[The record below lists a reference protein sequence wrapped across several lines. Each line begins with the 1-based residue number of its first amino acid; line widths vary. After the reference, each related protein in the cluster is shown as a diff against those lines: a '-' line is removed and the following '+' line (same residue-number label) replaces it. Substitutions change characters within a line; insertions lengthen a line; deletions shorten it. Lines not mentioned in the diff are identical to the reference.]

1 MPENV
6 RLAERVPI
14 GSFYRA
20 NLEAVED
27 VRSRT
32 FIALWLPAFLL
43 VIAGIG
49 VWESLAWHD
58 NTLKD
63 AQHYQR
69 LAASALTVEE
79 GRATDTQWHDLRMAR
94 AQLMDM
100 RENAGGHFLSP
111 YEKSLAFNATLI
123 DALNAVLQGRTT
135 NIGQVEAI
143 FSFAATH
150 YRTQAA
156 DDLRYG
162 QGFLLGGAVALFFA
176 FLYAWLGILRPIGR
190 QSRERALALARAGE
204 FNEDVI
210 NTARVVILVVD
221 TEQRIVLANHHC
233 QSLLQ
238 WPRAQLLGQSLLTT
252 LVAAGDRPAMVALLA
267 DSDPDRILEI
277 PAYTASGGTRVMA
290 WSATA
295 VRDVSG
301 RELLQV
307 AMGVDV
313 TERAQAQVAL
323 QGALRQ
329 AQLLSDRLRDEA
341 QQAAALHAVYLGHQI
356 ISLPGLSGLAASITS
371 SEVGGDYFD
380 SYATAHVAV
389 ALLGDVSGHG
399 LAAGSIVAVA
409 KAAANQ
415 LREEGIGCPKKILH
429 RLNGAILGTAQGLRL
444 MTMVCVAVDFRR
456 GILQVAN
463 AGHQFPYLQ
472 WPDGRWELLDI
483 GGLPLGQEASAAV
496 AVKEWDLPLGSRL
509 LLISDGWVEET
520 SPLGEPFGYE
530 RLEAALTQLG
540 EANDEA
546 LRDGLF
552 RILRAYCGRED
563 FEDDMTIMVLRH
575 NERLPDL
582 APIADKEVRDI
593 VRIAQSFYQETSE
606 KLSPRLSRQHFI
618 LFAEED
624 WQALLPRMARDGLRR
639 VLLSQDSFL
648 PMLGWDRLLTAH
660 QEINDEL
667 SVFMHAAAPIQL
679 PLTQSTDKDGILAA
693 TSVWLQE
700 AQVPEIWIDTLTLMA
715 DELVENAL
723 YAAPRDARGEA
734 LYAKGVPRILGEQ
747 ETAHLRLARRDN
759 LIALQMMD
767 SWGTLTP
774 AVFLQRLTAYAEG
787 DGLLPG
793 IGGGGLYL
801 LWRLA
806 DYLQIRV
813 VPGRESRLTVFVN
826 LDRLPTDDR
835 YPSFQFLYHND
846 IHEWSHEH
854 A

>member
-58 NTLKD
+58 NALQD

-79 GRATDTQWHDLRMAR
+79 GRATDSQWHDLRMAR

-111 YEKSLAFNATLI
+111 YEKALAFNPTLI
-123 DALNAVLQGRTT
+123 DALNATLQGRTT
-135 NIGQVEAI
+135 DIGQVEAI
-143 FSFAATH
+143 FSFAAAH
-150 YRTQAA
+150 YRAQAA

-162 QGFLLGGAVALFFA
+162 QRFLLGGAVALFFA

-277 PAYTASGGTRVMA
+277 PAYTASGGTRIMA

-409 KAAANQ
+409 KAAVNQ

-540 EANDEA
+540 EAHDEA

-575 NERLPDL
+575 DERLPDL
-582 APIADKEVRDI
+582 PPIADKEVRDI
-593 VRIAQSFYQETSE
+593 VRIAQGFYQQTSE
-606 KLSPRLSRQHFI
+606 KLSPRLSRQHLV

-639 VLLSQDSFL
+639 VLVSQDSFL
-648 PMLGWDRLLTAH
+648 QMLGWDRLLTAH
-660 QEINDEL
+660 QEIDDEL
-667 SVFMHAAAPIQL
+667 SVWMNAAAPIQL
-679 PLTQSTDKDGILAA
+679 PLTRSTDKDGILAA
-693 TSVWLQE
+693 ASAWLQE

-734 LYAKGVPRILGEQ
+734 LYAKGTPRILGEQ

-759 LIALQMMD
+759 LFALQMMD

-774 AVFLQRLTAYAEG
+774 AVFLQRLTAYVEG

-813 VPGRESRLTVFVN
+813 VPGRESRLTAFVN

>member
-58 NTLKD
+58 NALKD

-69 LAASALTVEE
+69 LAANVLTVEE
-79 GRATDTQWHDLRMAR
+79 GRATDAQWHDLRMAR
-94 AQLMDM
+94 AQIMDM

-111 YEKSLAFNATLI
+111 YEKALAFNPTLI
-123 DALNAVLQGRTT
+123 DALNAMLQGRTDH
-135 NIGQVEAI
+135 IGQVEAI
-143 FSFAATH
+143 FSFAAAH
-150 YRTQAA
+150 YRAQAS

-162 QGFLLGGAVALFFA
+162 QGLLLGGAVALFFA

-252 LVAAGDRPAMVALLA
+252 LVAAGDRPAMAALLA

-323 QGALRQ
+323 QGALQQ
-329 AQLLSDRLRDEA
+329 AQMLSDRLRDEA

-356 ISLPGLSGLAASITS
+356 ISLPGLSGLATSITS

-409 KAAANQ
+409 KAAVNQ
-415 LREEGIGCPKKILH
+415 LREQGIGCPKKILH
-429 RLNGAILGTAQGLRL
+429 HLNGAILGTAQGLRL
-444 MTMVCVAVDFRR
+444 MTMVCAAVDFRR

-472 WPDGRWELLDI
+472 WPDGCWELLDI

-496 AVKEWDLPLGSRL
+496 AVKEWEIPLGSRL
-509 LLISDGWVEET
+509 LLISDGWVEEI

-575 NERLPDL
+575 DERLPDL
-582 APIADKEVRDI
+582 PPMADKEVRDI
-593 VRIAQSFYQETSE
+593 VRIAQSFYQQTSE
-606 KLSPRLSRQHFI
+606 KLAPRLSRQHLI

-639 VLLSQDSFL
+639 VLVSQDSFL
-648 PMLGWDRLLTAH
+648 QMLGWDRLLTAH
-660 QEINDEL
+660 QEIDDEL
-667 SVFMHAAAPIQL
+667 SVWMNAAAPIQL

-700 AQVPEIWIDTLTLMA
+700 AQAPAIWIDTLTLMA

-747 ETAHLRLARRDN
+747 ETAHLRMARRDN
-759 LIALQMMD
+759 LFALQMMD

-774 AVFLQRLTAYAEG
+774 AVFLQRLTAYVEG

>member
-49 VWESLAWHD
+49 VWESLAWHGKA
-58 NTLKD
+58 LVD

-69 LAASALTVEE
+69 LAASMLTVEK
-79 GRATDTQWHDLRMAR
+79 GRATDTQWNDLRMAQAR
-94 AQLMDM
+94 IMDM
-100 RENAGGHFLSP
+100 RENSGGHFLSP
-111 YEKSLAFNATLI
+111 YEKALAFNQTLV
-123 DALNAVLQGRTT
+123 DALNAVLQGRTDD
-135 NIGQVEAI
+135 IGQVEGI
-143 FSFAATH
+143 FSSAAAH
-150 YRTQAA
+150 YRAQAA
-156 DDLRYG
+156 DDLHYG
-162 QGFLLGGAVALFFA
+162 QGFLLGGAAALFFA

-221 TEQRIVLANHHC
+221 AGQRIVLANHHC

-238 WPRAQLLGQSLLTT
+238 WPRTQLLGHSLLAT
-252 LVAAGDRPAMVALLA
+252 LVAEGDRPAMAALLA

-277 PAYTASGGTRVMA
+277 PAYTATGETRVMA

-323 QGALRQ
+323 QGALQQ

-341 QQAAALHAVYLGHQI
+341 QQAAALHAVYLGQRT
-356 ISLPGLSGLAASITS
+356 ISLPGLSGLATSITS

-409 KAAANQ
+409 KAAVNQ
-415 LREEGIGCPKKILH
+415 LREEGIGCPKKILT

-444 MTMVCVAVDFRR
+444 MTMVCAAVDFRR

-483 GGLPLGQEASAAV
+483 GGLPLGQEASAGI
-496 AVKEWDLPLGSRL
+496 AVKQWDIPLGSRL
-509 LLISDGWVEET
+509 LLISDGWVEEI
-520 SPLGEPFGYE
+520 SPAGEPFGYE
-530 RLEAALTQLG
+530 RLETALAQLA

-552 RILRAYCGRED
+552 QILRTYCERED

-575 NERLPDL
+575 DERLPEL
-582 APIADKEVRDI
+582 PHVADQKIREI
-593 VRIAQSFYQETSE
+593 VRIAQSFYQQKTER
-606 KLSPRLSRQHFI
+606 LSPRLSRQHLV
-618 LFAEED
+618 LFAEEG
-624 WQALLPRMARDGLRR
+624 WQVLLPRMARDGLRR
-639 VLLSQDSFL
+639 VLVSPDPFL
-648 PMLGWDRLLTAH
+648 QILGWERLLTAH
-660 QEINDEL
+660 QETDDEL
-667 SVFMHAAAPIQL
+667 SVFMNAAAPIQL
-679 PLTQSTDKDGILAA
+679 PLTQSADKDSILAA

-700 AQVPEIWIDTLTLMA
+700 AQAPEIWIDTLTLMA

-723 YAAPRDARGEA
+723 YAAPRDARGAA
-734 LYAKGVPRILGEQ
+734 LYAKGTPRTLGEQ

-759 LIALQMMD
+759 VFALQMMD

-774 AVFLQRLTAYAEG
+774 AIFLRRLTAYLEG

-801 LWRLA
+801 LWRFA

-826 LDRLPTDDR
+826 LDRLPSDDR